1 VSGQELRRVLVLVPG
16 ALGERLT
23 GPEIRAW
30 EFAKALSIDYEVTVA
45 AHCDATER
53 DGISVVPSSRRHLLR
68 EATRHDAVL
77 SACLPPYLLAL
88 KQLHGFLAIS
98 DQYDPLDMEMATL
111 AAGRLRDR
119 EVRSRAAMRALQ
131 LCNADVVLCAAER
144 QRANLIST
152 ARSLDHG
159 RSRTGRSRTLDP
171 VVLPF
176 GIPDPPP
183 ASERR
188 PLHEHFP
195 QLADTDT
202 LVLWWGNVWRWLDA
216 ETPVRAFARM
226 AASRSDIKLVITAG
240 KPPNKS
246 VERAFDAT
254 EEIRALADELD
265 VLGRTVLFFDE
276 WIPYEERYDHL
287 READIGLTL
296 HRHADEARLAA
307 RARYMDYLSAELPC
321 VLGRGDE
328 TAEEFGAA
336 GFATLLD
343 DPDPDELLAALIA
356 LADAPGALGLARAA
370 GNGLAA
376 GRHWSVVGERLRT
389 ALRTARPS
397 PMGPRASLELVG
409 SAGGYYASRLA
420 ARAEGALAARQ
431 SRWSAAPGC

>member
-1 VSGQELRRVLVLVPG
+1 VSGRELHRVLVLVPG

-30 EFAKALSIDYEVTVA
+30 EFAKALSIDYEVTMA
-45 AHCDATER
+45 ANCDAAER
-53 DGISVVPSSRRHLLR
+53 DGISVVPSSRRRLLR

-77 SACLPPYLLAL
+77 SACIPPYLLAL
-88 KQLHGFLAIS
+88 KQLYGFLAIS
-98 DQYDPLDMEMATL
+98 DQYDPLDLEIATL
-111 AAGRLRDR
+111 EAGRRRDR
-119 EVRSRAAMRALQ
+119 DLRSRAAIQALQ

-144 QRANLIST
+144 QRANLIGA
-152 ARSLDHG
+152 ARSLDHMQ
-159 RSRTGRSRTLDP
+159 SWTLDP

-176 GIPDPPP
+176 GVPDPPP
-183 ASERR
+183 ASVRR

-195 QLADTDT
+195 QLAETDT

-226 AASRSDIKLVITAG
+226 AESRSDIKLVITAG

-254 EEIRALADELD
+254 EEIRALADELG

-276 WIPYEERYDHL
+276 WIPYEERYDYL

-343 DPDPDELLAALIA
+343 DPDPDELVAALIA
-356 LADAPGALGLARAA
+356 LADDPEALAVARAT
-370 GNGLAA
+370 GSGLAA
-376 GRHWSVVGERLRT
+376 ERHWSVVGERLRS
-389 ALRTARPS
+389 AVRSGQPRPM
-397 PMGPRASLELVG
+397 PPRASFALLG
-409 SAGGYYASRLA
+409 GASGYYAGRLA
-420 ARAEGALAARQ
+420 TRAERVVAAQQ
-431 SRWSAAPGC
+431 SRWLSRPV

>member
-1 VSGQELRRVLVLVPG
+1 MSAQELRRVLVLVPG

-30 EFAKALSIDYEVTVA
+30 EFAKALSMDYEVTVA
-45 AHCDATER
+45 AGCDAAER
-53 DGISVVPSSRRHLLR
+53 DGIPVVRSSRRKLVR

-88 KQLHGFLAIS
+88 RWLHGFLAIS
-98 DQYDPLDMEMATL
+98 DQYDPLEMEMATL
-111 AAGRLRDR
+111 KAGRLRER
-119 EVRSRAAMRALQ
+119 ELRSRSAMRALQ
-131 LCNADVVLCAAER
+131 LCNADVVLCAGER
-144 QRANLIST
+144 QRVNLIGA
-152 ARSLDHG
+152 ARSLDHR
-159 RSRTGRSRTLDP
+159 RSCTLDP

-183 ASERR
+183 ASVRR

-254 EEIRALADELD
+254 EEIRALADELG

-276 WIPYEERYDHL
+276 WIPYEERYDYL

-296 HRHADEARLAA
+296 HRHAEEAQLAA
-307 RARYMDYLSAELPC
+307 RARYMDYLAAELPC

-328 TAEEFGAA
+328 TAAEFGAV

-343 DPDPDELLAALIA
+343 DPDPDELLATLIA
-356 LADAPGALGLARAA
+356 LADDPQALGLARAA
-370 GNGLAA
+370 GGGLAA
-376 GRHWSVVGERLRT
+376 GRHWSVVGESLRR
-389 ALRTARPS
+389 ALSSARPR
-397 PMGPRASLELVG
+397 PMGSRASLALLG

-420 ARAEGALAARQ
+420 ARTEGVLAARR